1 MVPQLGAAEKVVGGV
16 HRHGIIS
23 VGGHGGAAGRVCQGE
38 VAAPVG
44 NPHRVGVLRRD
55 VLYRPGVAGADL
67 LHKDPQPLGEGV
79 GAVPG
84 VSELFVVHVCG
95 LLVFDDLLS
104 AYSELVKRSIFF
116 LLFSVEIQK
125 SMIDCLHLDGKD
137 LLQ

>member
-1 MVPQLGAAEKVVGGV
+1 
-16 HRHGIIS
+16 
-23 VGGHGGAAGRVCQGE
+23 
-38 VAAPVG
+38 
-44 NPHRVGVLRRD
+44 
-55 VLYRPGVAGADL
+55 
-67 LHKDPQPLGEGV
+67 
-79 GAVPG
+79 
-84 VSELFVVHVCG
+84 VCG